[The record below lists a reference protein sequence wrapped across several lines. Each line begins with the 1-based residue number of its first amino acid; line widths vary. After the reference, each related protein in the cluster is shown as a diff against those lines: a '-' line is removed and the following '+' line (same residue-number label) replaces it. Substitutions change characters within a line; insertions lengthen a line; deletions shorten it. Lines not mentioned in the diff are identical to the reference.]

1 MAKLISFRCVGS
13 FERCMSFQIILASD
27 YDASFEA
34 IKQQLTKSIPN
45 GSAFSGHALHPLNG
59 NTTTLLWVVGGTN
72 NIRSS
77 SITSGRVTVAL
88 GLLLVLYIYTYRDVH
103 RYTNTYE

>member
-1 MAKLISFRCVGS
+1 MAKLISLKVYVFPD
-13 FERCMSFQIILASD
+13 IILASE

-34 IKQQLTKSIPN
+34 IKRQLTKSIPN
-45 GSAFSGHALHPLNG
+45 GSAFSGHPPPS
-59 NTTTLLWVVGGTN
+59 TQYQDPPVGASGTN

-88 GLLLVLYIYTYRDVH
+88 GLLLVLLVLLH
-103 RYTNTYE
+103 Q